1 MLANMFHNI
10 KYFQCGYG
18 KEQMDRCANHC
29 PKIILDKIPESII
42 NSII

>member
-10 KYFQCGYG
+10 KYLQCGYS

-29 PKIILDKIPESII
+29 PRVILGKISDIII

>member
-10 KYFQCGYG
+10 KYLRCGYD

-29 PKIILDKIPESII
+29 PKIILDKIPESIVQ
-42 NSII
+42 NII

>member
-10 KYFQCGYG
+10 KYLRCYYS

-29 PKIILDKIPESII
+29 PKVILDKIPESII

>member
-1 MLANMFHNI
+1 MLAHMFHNI
-10 KYFQCGYG
+10 KYLQCGYG

-29 PKIILDKIPESII
+29 PKIILDKISESII